1 MPYAMTQHLEASIAL
16 AARRPEAALES
27 FAAAIE
33 AFKRAG
39 KAAESRLLDARA
51 ERALALAMTGDVAA
65 ARREIEGVLTQ
76 SGDAVK
82 FEYTHM
88 RGTIEHLSGRYAAAL
103 ALQQKAL
110 EQIAEGP
117 VADYAR
123 ARVLMQL
130 GLSQFKAGDAGAR
143 ETLERALQ
151 LATKL
156 GMHADPM
163 QAEARAALGR

>member
-1 MPYAMTQHLEASIAL
+1 
-16 AARRPEAALES
+16 
-27 FAAAIE
+27 
-33 AFKRAG
+33 
-39 KAAESRLLDARA
+39 
-51 ERALALAMTGDVAA
+51 MTGDVAG
-65 ARREIEGVLTQ
+65 ARREIDAVVKQ

-82 FEYTHM
+82 SEYTHI
-88 RGTIEHLSGRYAAAL
+88 RGTIEHLAGQYAAAL

-130 GLSQFKAGDAGAR
+130 GLSQSKAGDAGAR

-151 LATKL
+151 LATRL
-156 GMHADPM
+156 GLHPDPM
-163 QAEARAALGR
+163 QADARAALGR